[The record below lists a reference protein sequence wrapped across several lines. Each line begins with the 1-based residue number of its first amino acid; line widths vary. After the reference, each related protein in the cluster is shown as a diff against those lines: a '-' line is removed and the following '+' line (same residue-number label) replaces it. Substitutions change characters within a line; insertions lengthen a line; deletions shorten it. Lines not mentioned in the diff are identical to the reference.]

1 MPKKFEKEFISYCEN
16 QNLEVNP
23 YQIKVIKKLE
33 DYHNSNYKSF
43 FSKLFSKQKTKKGF
57 YLYGGVGVG
66 KTMILNFFYDH
77 LEEKKLKKHFNE
89 FMLGF
94 HDFVHEQK
102 EKNEENVINQ
112 FVKNLKSKASLVYF
126 DEFQVTNIV
135 DAMILGKLFEQI
147 FKEDI
152 KIIFTSNTKISEL
165 YKEGL
170 QREQFIPFIKIMED
184 QCMEYKLKIEDDYR
198 KSNDNQKQRY
208 FFPINQETNFK
219 INKFFRMIT
228 KGKKQSSITINVKGR
243 GFKIEN
249 FYEGIVRYNFNQ
261 LCDQNLGAE
270 DYLAIIKSCKFIVI
284 DQIPQFNDE
293 NSNQQQ
299 RFITLLDVIYDK
311 NIYLKYRQHNNNLI
325 GSNVSLKD
333 KWLRFCKV
341 ANGNFKIQ
349 NDHNLQA
356 IINNQNLLIKSNR
369 KTLTNFIKARN
380 SFLLK
385 RVFYL
390 TKSGVYRQTLIGNIA
405 LFIGI
410 LIKKV

>member
-23 YQIKVIKKLE
+23 NQIKVIKKLE
-33 DYHNSNYKSF
+33 DYYNSNYKSF

-57 YLYGGVGVG
+57 YLHGGVGVG

-112 FVKNLKSKASLVYF
+112 LVKNLKSKASIVYF

-135 DAMILGKLFEQI
+135 DAMILGRLFEQI

-152 KIIFTSNTKISEL
+152 KIILTSNTKISEL

-170 QREQFIPFIKIMED
+170 QRDQFIPFIKIMED
-184 QCMEYKLKIEDDYR
+184 QSIEYELIIEDDYR
-198 KSNDNQKQRY
+198 KYNDNQNQRY
-208 FFPINQETNFK
+208 FFPLNQETNFK
-219 INKFFRMIT
+219 INKFFRTIT
-228 KGKKQSSITINVKGR
+228 KDKKQSSIKINVKGR
-243 GFKIEN
+243 EFEIEN
-249 FYEGIVRYNFNQ
+249 FYEGIIRFNFNQ

-270 DYLAIIKSCKFIVI
+270 DYLEIIKKCNFIVI
-284 DQIPQFNDE
+284 DQIPQFNDV

-311 NIYLKYRQHNNNLI
+311 NI
-325 GSNVSLKD
+325 SFSL
-333 KWLRFCKV
+333 
-341 ANGNFKIQ
+341 
-349 NDHNLQA
+349 
-356 IINNQNLLIKSNR
+356 
-369 KTLTNFIKARN
+369 
-380 SFLLK
+380 SFL
-385 RVFYL
+385 
-390 TKSGVYRQTLIGNIA
+390 NE
-405 LFIGI
+405 LF
-410 LIKKV
+410 